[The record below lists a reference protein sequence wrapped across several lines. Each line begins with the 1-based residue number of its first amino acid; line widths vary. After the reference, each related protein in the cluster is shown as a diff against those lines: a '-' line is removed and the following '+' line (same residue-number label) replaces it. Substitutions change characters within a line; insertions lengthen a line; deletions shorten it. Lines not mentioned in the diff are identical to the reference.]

1 MVLAWPP
8 SSVHRICT
16 APATPTCNACHG
28 VAQLHKP
35 CHCDIQFLHGCPGAR
50 KAKDAEDEESMV
62 VQLVW
67 GDGHRQWLPTSK
79 LQKYHHCCRSLVSFY
94 ESRARSRPVP
104 KSNA

>member
-1 MVLAWPP
+1 MLSCTSLA
-8 SSVHRICT
+8 T
-16 APATPTCNACHG
+16 AKSGHSMCCA
-28 VAQLHKP
+28 
-35 CHCDIQFLHGCPGAR
+35 GAR

-67 GDGHRQWLPTSK
+67 SDGHRQWLPTSR
-79 LQKYHHCCRSLVSFY
+79 LQQYHHCCKSLVAFY